1 MEVRERQGGEFHIQH
16 FCIFLKGLQQLIM
29 AKRGRETGYRRER
42 VYRSKRR
49 RYNSLSPSREEPH
62 DIAIQQQ
69 IRSLEMK
76 IDVLRAQIKLL
87 RREVQDRRQLPAR
100 DQNEG
105 RSRCLI
111 M

>member
-1 MEVRERQGGEFHIQH
+1 
-16 FCIFLKGLQQLIM
+16 M

-69 IRSLEMK
+69 IRRLEMD
-76 IDVLRAQIKLL
+76 IDLLRAQIKLL
-87 RREVQDRRQLPAR
+87 RREVQDRRQRPAR
-100 DQNEG
+100 GQNEG
-105 RSRCLI
+105 RTTCSI

>member
-1 MEVRERQGGEFHIQH
+1 
-16 FCIFLKGLQQLIM
+16 M
-29 AKRGRETGYRRER
+29 AKRGRETGYRRDR

-49 RYNSLSPSREEPH
+49 RYNSLSASRQEPH

-69 IRSLEMK
+69 IRSLEME

-87 RREVQDRRQLPAR
+87 RREVQDRRQRPAR
-100 DQNEG
+100 GQNEG
-105 RSRCLI
+105 RSTCSI